1 MARIRTIKPEL
12 FRHYELWELE
22 QSTGLP
28 IIRCWCAL
36 FTVCD
41 REGRFRWEPRTLK
54 LDCAPYDEF
63 DFSRVLS
70 ALQDRKFIIHYEVG
84 GKSYGFIP
92 TFLDHQHI
100 NQREAQSTIPS
111 PAHALDVHVHARAD
125 TTLADMPS
133 MCMHVHAR
141 GEGKG
146 REKEKEEEGSMHA
159 SLSRHVPTPE
169 VNVPMEMN
177 AHGTLTEYSVSTHAE
192 NKIKRS
198 EVKEK
203 GDTHGKFTESTEPP
217 TSPSEPSPYPNP
229 PSWDKNAPTSPL
241 GGKNG
246 HPEKTP
252 RDVNAVREYAATIS
266 ATDEEADSF
275 FDHFTS
281 NGWKVSG
288 RTPMRDWQAAFRNWH
303 RRNPKIPTA
312 DEVKHE
318 LIDIRGWSE
327 QDAVAFYAHYS
338 STSWKDKNGNPIT
351 NWLAKAKT
359 WQRNS
364 SR

>member
-1 MARIRTIKPEL
+1 
-12 FRHYELWELE
+12 
-22 QSTGLP
+22 
-28 IIRCWCAL
+28 
-36 FTVCD
+36 
-41 REGRFRWEPRTLK
+41 
-54 LDCAPYDEF
+54 
-63 DFSRVLS
+63 
-70 ALQDRKFIIHYEVG
+70 
-84 GKSYGFIP
+84 
-92 TFLDHQHI
+92 
-100 NQREAQSTIPS
+100 
-111 PAHALDVHVHARAD
+111 
-125 TTLADMPS
+125 
-133 MCMHVHAR
+133 
-141 GEGKG
+141 
-146 REKEKEEEGSMHA
+146 MHA

-169 VNVPMEMN
+169 VNVPTEMN
-177 AHGTLTEYSVSTHAE
+177 AHGTLTEDSVSPQAE
-192 NKIKRS
+192 VKLR
-198 EVKEK
+198 EVKEKEK

-229 PSWDKNAPTSPL
+229 PLWDKNALTSPL

-252 RDVNAVREYAATIS
+252 RDVNAVREYAVTIS
-266 ATDEEADSF
+266 ATNEEADSF
-275 FDHFTS
+275 YDHFTS

>member
-1 MARIRTIKPEL
+1 MSARLL
-12 FRHYELWELE
+12 FIALWNY
-22 QSTGLP
+22 
-28 IIRCWCAL
+28 A
-36 FTVCD
+36 D
-41 REGRFRWEPRTLK
+41 DEGRMQWDARLIRAFAFP
-54 LDCAPYDEF
+54 LDDISIQDLLGWMDELVKVRLIVPYTANG
-63 DFSRVLS
+63 LS
-70 ALQDRKFIIHYEVG
+70 NGYAYIRSWTE
-84 GKSYGFIP
+84 
-92 TFLDHQHI
+92 HQTI
-100 NQREAQSTIPS
+100 NR
-111 PAHALDVHVHARAD
+111 
-125 TTLADMPS
+125 
-133 MCMHVHAR
+133 
-141 GEGKG
+141 
-146 REKEKEEEGSMHA
+146 
-159 SLSRHVPTPE
+159 PTPSRLPQPPD
-169 VNVPMEMN
+169 NLPMEMN
-177 AHGTLTEYSVSTHAE
+177 AHGTLTEDSVSPQAE
-192 NKIKRS
+192 VKLR
-198 EVKEK
+198 EVKEKEK

-229 PSWDKNAPTSPL
+229 PSWDKNALTSPL

-275 FDHFTS
+275 FDHFAS

-312 DEVKHE
+312 DEARTE
-318 LIDIRGWSE
+318 LVEKRGWAE

-338 STSWKDKNGNPIT
+338 ASGWRDKNGNPIT

>member
-1 MARIRTIKPEL
+1 MARIRTVKPEL

-133 MCMHVHAR
+133 MCMHVHAH

-159 SLSRHVPTPE
+159 SLSRHVPTPHGTL
-169 VNVPMEMN
+169 MEDSMN
-177 AHGTLTEYSVSTHAE
+177 AHGGLTEDSVSPPP
-192 NKIKRS
+192 S
-198 EVKEK
+198 P
-203 GDTHGKFTESTEPP
+203 DP
-217 TSPSEPSPYPNP
+217 TSPDNAVTYPST
-229 PSWDKNAPTSPL
+229 PSWDKNALTSPL

-318 LIDIRGWSE
+318 LINIRGWSE

-338 STSWKDKNGNPIT
+338 STNWRDKNGNPIT